1 MPDLWVSDC
10 SSDTVSSSPQDE
22 EAKGRPA
29 GTRQCPLGLCSPSP
43 FLPGSGRPSNGS
55 PCLFCTRSHLPG
67 WRVLPPG
74 MNHLCRT
81 SRKSLPPLNPLS
93 FSTPAACDVLP
104 NRRRPSRRTPS
115 IRIRMRS
122 DRGLVPRC
130 KGTGHHKLTKI
141 KCLSKL
147 VYRVAPLYPC
157 AGPPVKVFGR
167 VGHGEGEPFSKKV
180 SLSANFSTKTKKSP
194 AVPGTIRITC
204 RARNLS

>member
-1 MPDLWVSDC
+1 MPDLWGSDC

-115 IRIRMRS
+115 IRIRIRS

-130 KGTGHHKLTKI
+130 KGTGHHNLIKI
-141 KCLSKL
+141 KWLSKL
-147 VYRVAPLYPC
+147 VYRVVPLSLHRLTGKSFWKGGARGGRTFFQKGC
-157 AGPPVKVFGR
+157 PPRKFF
-167 VGHGEGEPFSKKV
+167 HQ
-180 SLSANFSTKTKKSP
+180 NKKSP
-194 AVPGTIRITC
+194 AVPGTIKNTC